1 LFAAL
6 RYFFEYSSWR
16 NLDLLMVKSRIDRN
30 PRYNKQPVMRA
41 ATVDE
46 GATVSGAVA
55 GAVAA
60 VATAYVAA
68 AVVATETVIL
78 GRRRR

>member
-1 LFAAL
+1 
-6 RYFFEYSSWR
+6 
-16 NLDLLMVKSRIDRN
+16 MG
-30 PRYNKQPVMRA
+30 A

-46 GATVSGAVA
+46 GETVAGTVV

-68 AVVATETVIL
+68 AVVATETAMSPQ
-78 GRRRR
+78 RRQCAASADEWI